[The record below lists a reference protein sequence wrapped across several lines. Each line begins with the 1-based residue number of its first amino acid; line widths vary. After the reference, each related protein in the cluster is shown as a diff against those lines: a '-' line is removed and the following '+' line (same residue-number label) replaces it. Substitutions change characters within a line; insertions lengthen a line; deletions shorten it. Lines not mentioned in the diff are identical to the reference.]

1 MREPRKTETLR
12 RLYHAPMMTYAQMTL
27 PEFEHEMATTRKV
40 LERVPED
47 KLDWK
52 AHAKSNT
59 IGWNACHLAEIPGWA
74 SNILTEPFFD
84 MNPTG
89 SDPYK
94 TPELK
99 TRQAILDFFDSN
111 VADAKKAI
119 AGMKDSALME
129 MWQFKDNGQV
139 LLEMPRAAA
148 FRAWVIS
155 HTIHHRAILTVYYRL
170 TGVPVP
176 AIYGPSGDEQG

>member
-1 MREPRKTETLR
+1 MSF
-12 RLYHAPMMTYAQMTL
+12 AQMTL
-27 PEFEHEMATTRKV
+27 PEFEHEMGTTRKM

-74 SNILTEPFFD
+74 ANILTEGFFD
-84 MNPTG
+84 MNPSG
-89 SDPYK
+89 KAPYK
-94 TPELK
+94 TPDL
-99 TRQAILDFFDSN
+99 RSRAAILAMFDAN
-111 VADAKKAI
+111 VAEARKAI

-129 MWQFKDNGQV
+129 AWQLRDNGAMV
-139 LLEMPRAAA
+139 LEMPRVVA
-148 FRAWVIS
+148 FRTWVIS
-155 HTIHHRAILTVYYRL
+155 HMIHHRAILSVYYRL